1 MSLYGQTRGS
11 PLNFDD
17 YYGLHEKGPMET
29 FITNYY
35 KVNGNLDV
43 FSDIPDYL
51 NVINTAVVEEIID
64 ANQLKDVCDEENR
77 VLIIYNESFWK
88 VLFEQASYP
97 RINDFKW
104 IVTIEGKTSKFG
116 YLFKNGEE
124 EFFDNKRVNKAIIRA
139 LKENVL
145 TSNVEDEIK
154 YNFHVTLCYI
164 YFCLPH

>member
-1 MSLYGQTRGS
+1 MDIFELNKKYYKAERDCLKQREILVEEYKLLLPEASKKVIDKFVWTNTGSLC
-11 PLNFDD
+11 NFADF
-17 YYGLHEKGPMET
+17 YGLHEKGPMET

-51 NVINTAVVEEIID
+51 NVINTAVVEKIID

-97 RINDFKW
+97 CINDFK
-104 IVTIEGKTSKFG
+104 
-116 YLFKNGEE
+116 
-124 EFFDNKRVNKAIIRA
+124 
-139 LKENVL
+139 
-145 TSNVEDEIK
+145 
-154 YNFHVTLCYI
+154 
-164 YFCLPH
+164 